1 MNKSQIDSDKLQGI
15 IRNPF
20 ALYFPIQRASLNY
33 LSDVFAIH
41 QRLLHGW
48 PGWQCLPGRETIP
61 RGPQPTAQGCPRR
74 GMPARGYRG
83 RRRQG

>member
-33 LSDVFAIH
+33 LSDVFASVVKNPLQALVYRRDGLNGVMENPCEISKPVIH
-41 QRLLHGW
+41 LMNLFDQ
-48 PGWQCLPGRETIP
+48 E
-61 RGPQPTAQGCPRR
+61 
-74 GMPARGYRG
+74 
-83 RRRQG
+83 